1 VMPHNL
7 YLHSGLVQTRGYGDT
22 PQEKREAIT
31 LSTIDSSIALCLA
44 LVINASILILAAAT
58 FHKAGRIDVAELDQA
73 HSFLS
78 PLLGSTLAPTLF
90 AIALLCCGLNSTI
103 TATLSGQIVME
114 GFLSWRIAPWLRR
127 MITRMIAILPA
138 VVVTI
143 WAGEKATGQLLI
155 LSQVV
160 LSLQLPFAVVPL
172 VLITA
177 SRAKM
182 GQFVA
187 PRWLTA
193 LATLIA
199 VAIIALNAKLVF
211 DFVIG

>member
-1 VMPHNL
+1 
-7 YLHSGLVQTRGYGDT
+7 VQTRDYGASIG
-22 PQEKREAIT
+22 EKREAIT
-31 LSTIDSSIALCLA
+31 LATIDSTIALCLA

-58 FHKAGRIDVAELDQA
+58 FNHAGKTDVAELDQA
-73 HSFLS
+73 HAFLA

-103 TATLSGQIVME
+103 TATLAGQIVME
-114 GFLSWRIAPWLRR
+114 GFLNLRVAPWLRR
-127 MITRMIAILPA
+127 MITRMIAIVPA
-138 VVVTI
+138 VIVTI
-143 WAGEKATGQLLI
+143 WAGGRATGQLLI

-172 VLITA
+172 VVFTA

-182 GQFVA
+182 GPFTA

-193 LATLIA
+193 VAALTA
-199 VAIIALNAKLVF
+199 AIIIVLNAKLVW
-211 DFVIG
+211 DFVSG